1 LAVEDKAGEVVV
13 WEEVDKRVFG
23 AGVVFVA
30 FYRLVVDYKKEG
42 QKRASQR
49 RNGRTIVGVVARN
62 GLSLV
67 LCDGGGNGG
76 GDNLIV
82 GVGGFVGVEWVFEKN
97 RGARLGDLEVS
108 EGLVLVKKDRLVK
121 EE

>member
-82 GVGGFVGVEWVFEKN
+82 GVGGFVGVEWVLEEN
-97 RGARLGDLEVS
+97 WGARLGDLEVS